1 MSYTLQRTGR
11 TLYVKETADFATG
24 LVRKDGLFFAYPRSV
39 GVAFF
44 VALDCGATLRAVPDL
59 EPGDVIV
66 TNDPYRSEGLAT
78 HLPDLHMI
86 RPYFHEGKI
95 VCYGWFFIHSKDGV
109 GRVPSR
115 ISPSNPEQ
123 FPEGLT
129 N

>member
-1 MSYTLQRTGR
+1 MRLDPTSLEILGTKAVAAAEEMSYTLQRTGR

-66 TNDPYRSEGLAT
+66 TNDPYRSERSEARRVGKECVSTCRSLCA
-78 HLPDLHMI
+78 
-86 RPYFHEGKI
+86 PYH
-95 VCYGWFFIHSKDGV
+95 
-109 GRVPSR
+109 
-115 ISPSNPEQ
+115 
-123 FPEGLT
+123 
-129 N
+129 